1 MGNGATVTLNDYGSA
16 RTRFAWAYENFLPYG
31 FVGISVAQVST
42 SRFVNVNYTATDVSP
57 GCIAAPTTS
66 CINLGATYAQGDQ
79 SHGKYVFGFSFGV
92 GVDIMLWQHFF
103 WRNEVE
109 YLQLNAP
116 NDIRLNTTSVRTGVG
131 YKF

>member
-1 MGNGATVTLNDYGSA
+1 
-16 RTRFAWAYENFLPYG
+16 
-31 FVGISVAQVST
+31 
-42 SRFVNVNYTATDVSP
+42 
-57 GCIAAPTTS
+57 
-66 CINLGATYAQGDQ
+66 
-79 SHGKYVFGFSFGV
+79 
-92 GVDIMLWQHFF
+92 MLWQHFF